1 MSNQKD
7 DRLIPAEWYHSYLNK
22 KADNAYWEGDTSTGA
37 ALEKEAK
44 YVKENYIDRGE
55 VWVPN
60 F

>member
-1 MSNQKD
+1 MLNHDD

-22 KADNAYWEGDTSTGA
+22 KADNAYWEGDNSTGA

-44 YVKENYIDRGE
+44 YVKENYIDKGE